1 MTSPA
6 NLLPPQAWKD
16 SWKVLFRF
24 FFIYFVI
31 QCVPLAPK
39 YFSTLFSIHWSE
51 LHFGDI
57 FYLSRYTPKIFPS
70 DSPFGSFADW
80 GIIALI
86 ALAGTLIWTHLDRER
101 KEYNQLYY
109 WLRAIIRYRLAIG
122 VIAYG
127 LLKLFPQQLPYPS
140 ISQLNT
146 QYGDLSAWKL
156 FAMSTGVVPPMEIFL
171 GLVETGA
178 GLLLF
183 SRRTATIGA
192 GIIITFTGNVFMSN
206 LAYEGGETVYS
217 FYLVILALFLLAY
230 DTIRIVNLLTL
241 EQPTA
246 PNTVRLHLSK
256 PWHRGARLV
265 LKSLFIF
272 FFVGLYGYKT
282 YASYKDKGYQYPKTP
297 GLAEAAGIYNVAEFR
312 INGQELPYS
321 LTDTVRWKDVVF
333 EKWATLSI
341 RSNRYV
347 HPDMTNTE
355 EVYTTDPER
364 NYELAGAVSR
374 HYYSYNI
381 DESKHVLLLQNKNKY
396 HQDEQLV
403 LQYTRPDSSRII
415 LSGTNEK
422 NDSLY
427 VVLDRINKKYPLIE
441 GRRKPLKL

>member
-1 MTSPA
+1 MTHPA
-6 NLLPPQAWKD
+6 NLLPPQTWKG
-16 SWKVLFRF
+16 SWKILFRF

-31 QCVPLAPK
+31 QCIPLDVK
-39 YFSTLFSIHWSE
+39 YFSSLFHIHWGE
-51 LHFGDI
+51 LSFRDI
-57 FYLSRYTPKIFPS
+57 FYLSRYTPKFFPS
-70 DSPFGSFADW
+70 DSPFGGFAGW
-80 GIIALI
+80 GIIAFI
-86 ALAGTLIWTHLDRER
+86 ALTGALIWSYLDRQR

-109 WLRAIIRYRLAIG
+109 WLRVIVRYRLAIG

-146 QYGDLSAWKL
+146 QYGDLSAWKI
-156 FAMSTGVVPPMEIFL
+156 FAMSTGVVPSMETFL
-171 GLVETGA
+171 GLVETVA
-178 GLLLF
+178 GLLLL

-206 LAYEGGETVYS
+206 LAYEGGEYVYS

-230 DTIRIVNLLTL
+230 DAVRIINLLTL

-246 PNTVRLHLSK
+246 PNTVRPYFAK
-256 PWHRGARLV
+256 PWHRGARIV

-282 YASYKDKGYQYPKTP
+282 YASYKHNGYQYPKTP
-297 GLAEAAGIYNVAEFR
+297 GLANAAGIYNVTEFR
-312 INGQELPYS
+312 INNQELPYS
-321 LTDTVRWKDVVF
+321 LTDSVRWKDVVF

-341 RSNRYV
+341 RSSRYV
-347 HPDMTNTE
+347 HPDPANTE
-355 EVYTTDPER
+355 EIYTEDPDR
-364 NYELAGAVSR
+364 NYELAGAISR
-374 HYYSYNI
+374 HYYSYGI
-381 DESKHVLLLQNKNKY
+381 DESHQVIFLQNKNKY
-396 HQDEQLV
+396 HQQEKL
-403 LQYTRPDSSRII
+403 LLHYTRPDSSRII

-422 NDSLY
+422 RDSIY